1 MALVL
6 ALAMICSLVAPV
18 YAAEEVKVLEDSFD
32 ADISAYEIYDA
43 EGAAGSLKKNEYGN
57 LAATFTAESGSNENN
72 GIKRDI
78 TSLLKEK
85 GFTSGDTIKASIDI
99 SSSWYGGNAT
109 LFVEVNGNRTV
120 LAKGMP
126 ADNNDNNWM
135 AYTIS
140 GNAPIIFGASDS
152 VYICVTQQC
161 NTHNYD
167 NLRITFTKAASEPS
181 VGETVLNDDFSDGT
195 ISGYAAYGAADE
207 IDISCGGAAL
217 NVDGTGDW
225 SESYGVKKNI
235 TTLVESGYEYTV
247 STDIANAYWNGSDD
261 GNAKLFFEVAAGSA
275 KTQIPIAEV
284 SADGTISGTAALN
297 FNAGDTVYLCLTQP
311 SGYYQIDNVKIV
323 KGNKTSVTPSPTAAP
338 IVTPT
343 AKPAEDGK
351 DTFDDGNTN
360 GYVVYD
366 SANTGATVQAENQR
380 LKAAFGT
387 GYAWKENNGVKKDVT
402 ALVEGGSKY
411 EVSADFETT
420 WWGSAAAKLFF
431 EIVSADGSIK
441 RTDIA
446 NVVGEGESGTA
457 SLKGNADLWLDG
469 GDTVYLCI
477 TQAAGTQYYDNI
489 MLKKVGAATPTQ
501 APTEKPSESP
511 KPTVKPVENVI
522 FADDFS
528 DNAQMDKYGLYMQYD
543 DGSMYLDGDRLVAN
557 MGNNHGWSSTNGIRR
572 DITDEISQYISG
584 MTFGARVEL
593 DAYWNDN
600 ADGKIFFETV
610 SADGLA
616 AVTDIAAFQNPS
628 PGSETTG
635 TAVTEGTAQL
645 NFKPGDK
652 VYLCATQQS
661 GFHTY
666 DNISLWLDNSGNSNK
681 ITLTSG
687 NKIGGSFFPESAKMI
702 YSDTFSGGSAEEI
715 LAKYTSYKDI
725 PFAAEPYFEDG
736 GVMFQFPDGQGG
748 VHGVVVDVTDVF
760 DKNIPDGSTVRIGAK
775 MNPWWWWGS
784 ASVKLRINGELVT
797 VADYVSKTD
806 SPTGWADIS
815 GIIKAERKQGDKTEV
830 IIVMNS
836 SAATGFKIDD
846 VCIELPYDTVMARDI
861 AVENADMLANVTNVD
876 IVYGDGYVTTSSVKW
891 SEPSNGIAYGKTEI
905 DGVTA
910 RAYITDGN
918 VKKIKVTNSDVSV
931 SDYKL
936 EYGKT
941 VGASGEN
948 EMVFLVDS
956 IDNMRLMSAVSGTGE
971 YDKPQSNTTDKSAA
985 MLVRDNGDGITIEG
999 TAMSAAYND
1008 EVILIKDVSG
1018 DFVSGVSVHVNS
1030 EGKYCANLKGLK
1042 TGAYTAIMTDTGI
1055 TAAFSY
1061 ASENEFAAF
1070 RNKVNSGQPVKDLLK
1085 DENNRIILGANTYT
1099 QYDALELS
1107 AQTTL
1112 CEEFAAKLGNRTR
1125 AEAAALFDSLVT
1137 VQAASSSV
1145 SEQEWTLMLESCVE
1159 ELGLKDVSIY
1169 NQYMSLPQK
1178 QRESVKSKIDSKSP
1192 TAVSEF
1198 KKSFEEAVLNTRLVN
1213 AGNYSN
1219 VQAILKENSGLFGGT
1234 GVNVSNLSVN
1244 EAKYIN
1250 SHITDADISIDRIAN
1265 IVKAALSD
1273 ADKNVNIGGGG
1284 SGGSGGSGS
1293 SYPKKGSNSEGISGS
1308 NVGLQLPSNL
1318 SLNTQKPDAS
1328 KPNEQFKDLGG
1339 YEWAKKE
1346 ICALAERGIINGYG
1360 DGIFK
1365 PAGDITREE
1374 FVQIIV
1380 SAFKV
1385 ELGQQ
1390 GAEFTDVDSG
1400 RWSYG
1405 AISAAANAGI
1415 VAGVSNREFAPEANI
1430 TRQDAAVMIYR
1441 ALEYKGKNID
1451 GTLLEFT
1458 DSENVAD
1465 YAVNAVT
1472 ALSSNGIINGM
1483 GDGSF
1488 SPRALATRA
1497 QAAVMI
1503 HKVISTLL

>member
-1 MALVL
+1 MALAL
-6 ALAMICSLVAPV
+6 ALAMICSLIVPV
-18 YAAEEVKVLEDSFD
+18 YAAEEVNVLTDGFDSD
-32 ADISAYEIYDA
+32 TTAQYELYDKT
-43 EGAAGSLKKNEYGN
+43 GAPGTLSLSEYGSLK
-57 LAATFTAESGSNENN
+57 AAFTTVAGYNANN
-72 GIKRDI
+72 GIKRNI

-85 GFTSGDTIKASIDI
+85 GFKSGDTLNVSADVSC
-99 SSSWYGGNAT
+99 SWYNSPVT
-109 LFVEVNGNRTV
+109 VFVEVNDKKTK
-120 LAKGMP
+120 L
-126 ADNNDNNWM
+126 
-135 AYTIS
+135 IS
-140 GNAPIIFGASDS
+140 NGPGGEDWVTYKASGSAPITFGANDT
-152 VYICVTQQC
+152 VYLCITQQC
-161 NTHNYD
+161 NDHEYD

-195 ISGYAAYGAADE
+195 NNGYTAYGAADE
-207 IDISCGGAAL
+207 IDISCDGAAL
-217 NVDGTGDW
+217 NVDGKGDW

-387 GYAWKENNGVKKDVT
+387 GYDWKENNGVKKDVT

-584 MTFGARVEL
+584 MTFGAHVEL

-616 AVTDIAAFQNPS
+616 AVTDIADFQNPL

-635 TAVTEGTAQL
+635 TAVAEGTAQL
-645 NFKPGDK
+645 NFKAGDK

-666 DNISLWLDNSGNSNK
+666 DNISIWIDNSGDADK

-687 NKIGGSFFPESAKMI
+687 NKIGGSFFPELAKMI

-760 DKNIPDGSTVRIGAK
+760 DKNIPDGGTVRIGAK

-784 ASVKLRINGELVT
+784 ASVKLRINGEFVT

-815 GIIKAERKQGDKTEV
+815 GIINVKRKQGDKTEV

-861 AVENADMLANVTNVD
+861 AVENAEMLTNVTNVD
-876 IVYGDGYVTTSSVKW
+876 IVYGDGYVTTSTVKW
-891 SEPSNGIAYGKTEI
+891 GAPSNGIAYGKTEI

-948 EMVFLVDS
+948 EMVFLIDS
-956 IDNMRLMSAVSGTGE
+956 VNDMNLMSAVSGSGDYAVPQTG
-971 YDKPQSNTTDKSAA
+971 TTDRASA
-985 MLVRDNGDGITIEG
+985 MFVQDNGDGITIEG
-999 TAMSAAYND
+999 TALQAAYND
-1008 EVILIKDVSG
+1008 EVILIKDASG

-1030 EGKYCANLKGLK
+1030 EGKYCANLKGLQ

-1055 TAAFSY
+1055 TAEFSY
-1061 ASENEFAAF
+1061 AGQSEFETF
-1070 RNKVNSGQPVKDLLK
+1070 RNNVNSGQSVRDLLK
-1085 DENNRIILGANTYT
+1085 NENNRIILGANTYT

-1107 AQTTL
+1107 AQMTL

-1145 SEQEWTLMLESCVE
+1145 SEQEWTQMLDLCAE
-1159 ELGLKDVSIY
+1159 ELGLKGVSIY
-1169 NQYMSLPQK
+1169 NQYMNMTQK
-1178 QRESVKSKIDSKSP
+1178 QRGSVKSKIASQNQVSVDGFKRAFDA
-1192 TAVSEF
+1192 AV
-1198 KKSFEEAVLNTRLVN
+1198 VNTRLVN
-1213 AGNYSN
+1213 AGNYLN
-1219 VQAILKENSGLFGGT
+1219 VQSILKENSSLFSNT
-1234 GVNVSNLSVN
+1234 GVDASNLSASA
-1244 EAKYIN
+1244 AKYIN
-1250 SHITDADISIDRIAN
+1250 SHITDSYISIDGIAD
-1265 IVKAALSD
+1265 IIKAALSN
-1273 ADKNVNIGGGG
+1273 ADKNVNTGGSTGGGG
-1284 SGGSGGSGS
+1284 AGGSGN
-1293 SYPKKGSNSEGISGS
+1293 SYPKKGNNSDGISGS

-1318 SLNTQKPDAS
+1318 LVNTPKTDNS
-1328 KPNEQFKDLGG
+1328 KPNELFSDLGG
-1339 YEWAKKE
+1339 YEWAKTE
-1346 ICALAERGIINGYG
+1346 IYALAEQGIINGYG

-1365 PAGDITREE
+1365 PSGDITREE

-1390 GAEFTDVDSG
+1390 GAEFADVDSG

-1415 VAGVSNREFAPEANI
+1415 VAGVSNTEFAPLANI
-1430 TRQDAAVMIYR
+1430 TRQDAAVMIHR
-1441 ALEYKGKNID
+1441 ALEYKGKTIN
-1451 GTLLEFT
+1451 GNTLEFT

-1465 YAVNAVT
+1465 YAVNAVA
-1472 ALSSNGIINGM
+1472 ALSANGVINGLD
-1483 GDGSF
+1483 DGSF
-1488 SPRALATRA
+1488 SPKALATRA